1 MKTQQNIRPQS
12 TSSRK
17 MQSNRENAKKS
28 TGPRTAAGKAVVR
41 GNAIKHALLSSAV
54 KFDTRQEEESRTD
67 VFSFKSSK

>member
-28 TGPRTAAGKAVVR
+28 TGPRTGAGKAGGPWER
-41 GNAIKHALLSSAV
+41 
-54 KFDTRQEEESRTD
+54 DQTRAAHERA
-67 VFSFKSSK
+67 